1 MSSSAMHVAT
11 TGLNAQQLKMQI
23 IANNL
28 ANVNTNGFKR
38 DRANFESLLYQV
50 MRSGG
55 AQTSDGTMLT
65 SSSTIGTG
73 VRLVSTDKLYTQG
86 SLTST
91 ENAMDMAI
99 DGQGFFQVLLPD
111 GRMGYT
117 RNGAFS
123 RDANGTLTT
132 ASGYVVQPQIQI
144 PDGAT
149 EINVG
154 ANGVISVLAGGSSS
168 PQEVGQLT
176 LVDFT
181 NPRGLQPIGENF
193 VVETP
198 ASGTPIE
205 GNPFEGGFGKITQGY
220 LEGSNVNVV
229 QQLVDMIE
237 TQRAYEV
244 SSKSITAVDEM
255 MKYISN
261 NL

>member
-11 TGLNAQQLKMQI
+11 TGLNAQQIKMQI

-28 ANVNTNGFKR
+28 ANVNTNGYKR
-38 DRANFESLLYQV
+38 DRANFETLLYQV
-50 MRSGG
+50 FRSGG

-65 SSSTIGTG
+65 SSATIGTG

-86 SLTST
+86 NLVST
-91 ENAMDMAI
+91 ENSMDLAV

-123 RDANGTLTT
+123 RDAEGTLTT
-132 ASGYVVQPQIQI
+132 ASGYVVQPEIQI
-144 PDGAT
+144 PEGAT

-154 ANGVISVLAGGSSS
+154 ANGVVSVLVGGDAE

-176 LVDFT
+176 LVDFI
-181 NPRGLQPIGENF
+181 NPRGLQPIGESF
-193 VVETP
+193 AVETP
-198 ASGTPIE
+198 ASGGPIE
-205 GNPFEGGFGKITQGY
+205 GNPFEAGFGKITQGF

-255 MKYISN
+255 MRYISN

>member
-1 MSSSAMHVAT
+1 MHVAT
-11 TGLNAQQLKMQI
+11 TGLNAQQIKMQV

-65 SSSTIGTG
+65 SSATIGTG

-86 SLTST
+86 NLVST
-91 ENAMDMAI
+91 ENSMDLAV

-123 RDANGTLTT
+123 RDAEGTLTT
-132 ASGYVVQPQIQI
+132 ASGYVVQPEIQI
-144 PDGAT
+144 PEGAT

-154 ANGVISVLAGGSSS
+154 ANGVVSVLVGGQAD

-176 LVDFT
+176 LVDFI
-181 NPRGLQPIGENF
+181 NPRGLQPIGDAFGHGDENLIGLAR
-193 VVETP
+193 VEQP
-198 ASGTPIE
+198 GARHA
-205 GNPFEGGFGKITQGY
+205 
-220 LEGSNVNVV
+220 
-229 QQLVDMIE
+229 QQAGDHAFRHQIRLIGP
-237 TQRAYEV
+237 R
-244 SSKSITAVDEM
+244 
-255 MKYISN
+255 
-261 NL
+261 